1 MDNRRNEP
9 NLKLINMEQV
19 EIEKI
24 GWLLYPFIPFGKV
37 TIVQGDPGEGKT
49 TMVLQI
55 IAKLTKGEAVL
66 PSGSDEPALEEKTMD
81 LEPVNV
87 IYQTAEDGLGDTI
100 KPRLLSAGA
109 DCSRVM
115 VIDDNDQALTM
126 MDARLEEAII
136 QTKAGLVVLDPIQG
150 FLGTDVDMHRANEIR
165 PLMKRVAV
173 LAEKYH
179 CAIILIG
186 HMNKNSNGKSSYRGL
201 GSIDFQAAAR
211 SVLLVGRIKNEPEIR
226 VVCHVKSSLAP
237 EGKSI
242 AFRLDKDTGFEW
254 IGEYDISADDLLS
267 GDNRGQKIHAAKEF
281 LKEVLASGS
290 VAQTKVAEEAESR
303 GIKKKTL
310 WNAKKELEIDSVKIG
325 NQWFWM
331 LPE

>member
-1 MDNRRNEP
+1 MKAEKDKKTGKWLIQYRYTDWQGKRRKSTKRGFATKREAEEWLRNFLITQKADFDMKFE
-9 NLKLINMEQV
+9 NFWKMYYADMETRLREHTMRTKKYIVELKILP
-19 EIEKI
+19 
-24 GWLLYPFIPFGKV
+24 YFGNKR
-37 TIVQGDPGEGKT
+37 
-49 TMVLQI
+49 
-55 IAKLTKGEAVL
+55 
-66 PSGSDEPALEEKTMD
+66 
-81 LEPVNV
+81 VND
-87 IYQTAEDGLGDTI
+87 ITA
-100 KPRLLSAGA
+100 A
-109 DCSRVM
+109 D
-115 VIDDNDQALTM
+115 M

-136 QTKAGLVVLDPIQG
+136 QTKARLVVLDPIQG

-211 SVLLVGRIKNEPEIR
+211 SVLIIGRIKDEPEIR

-281 LKEVLASGS
+281 LQEVLASGS

>member
-1 MDNRRNEP
+1 
-9 NLKLINMEQV
+9 
-19 EIEKI
+19 
-24 GWLLYPFIPFGKV
+24 
-37 TIVQGDPGEGKT
+37 
-49 TMVLQI
+49 
-55 IAKLTKGEAVL
+55 
-66 PSGSDEPALEEKTMD
+66 
-81 LEPVNV
+81 
-87 IYQTAEDGLGDTI
+87 
-100 KPRLLSAGA
+100 
-109 DCSRVM
+109 
-115 VIDDNDQALTM
+115 M

-136 QTKAGLVVLDPIQG
+136 KTKARLVVLDPIQG
-150 FLGTDVDMHRANEIR
+150 FLGAAVDMHRANEIR
-165 PLMKRVAV
+165 PLMKRIAV

-186 HMNKNSNGKSSYRGL
+186 HMNKYSNGKSSYRGL

-211 SVLLVGRIKNEPEIR
+211 SVLIVGRIKDEPEIR

-267 GDNRGQKIHAAKEF
+267 GENRGQKIRSAKEF